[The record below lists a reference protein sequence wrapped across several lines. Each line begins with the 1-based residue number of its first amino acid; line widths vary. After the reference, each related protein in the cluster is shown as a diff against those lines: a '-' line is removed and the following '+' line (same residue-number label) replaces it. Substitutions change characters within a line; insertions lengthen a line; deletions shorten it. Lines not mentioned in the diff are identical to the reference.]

1 MQLQITSKPHCVK
14 LTVQSQYVR
23 HWDFL
28 SRSNFG
34 KLKKAKQIKQKK
46 TTTKIPTFIRGL
58 IKKYKDN
65 VSIIYFS

>member
-46 TTTKIPTFIRGL
+46 KQQ
-58 IKKYKDN
+58 KYQHL
-65 VSIIYFS
+65 YEA

>member
-46 TTTKIPTFIRGL
+46 KQQQ
-58 IKKYKDN
+58 KYQHL
-65 VSIIYFS
+65 YEA